1 MSLKEKIMKLKVY
14 FDNVEIELPLYRE
27 ENTLDIE
34 LGILKNRFRNLVDNV
49 KVLEYFDI
57 KLRDGE

>member
-1 MSLKEKIMKLKVY
+1 MKLKVY

-34 LGILKNRFRNLVDNV
+34 LDLLKKEFKTLVDNV

-57 KLRDGE
+57 KLGNGE

>member
-1 MSLKEKIMKLKVY
+1 MKLKVY

-34 LGILKNRFRNLVDNV
+34 LGILKNEFKTLVDNV

-57 KLRDGE
+57 KLRNGE

>member
-1 MSLKEKIMKLKVY
+1 MEVKVY
-14 FDNVEIELPLYRE
+14 FDNTEIELPLYQE

-34 LGILKNRFRNLVDNV
+34 LGILSKEFKTLVDNA

-57 KLRDGE
+57 KLSDG

>member
-1 MSLKEKIMKLKVY
+1 MDMKLKVY

-27 ENTLDIE
+27 ESTLDIE
-34 LGILKNRFRNLVDNV
+34 LDLLKKEFKTLVDNV

-57 KLRDGE
+57 KLRDGK

>member
-1 MSLKEKIMKLKVY
+1 MKLKVY

>member
-1 MSLKEKIMKLKVY
+1 MELKVY
-14 FDNVEIELPLYRE
+14 FDKVEIGLPLYRE

-34 LGILKNRFRNLVDNV
+34 LGILKNEFKSLIDNV

-57 KLRDGE
+57 KLKDGK